1 MQKTFETHYLFK
13 NLYFRKQYYNIK
25 MMNIRL
31 SNTSKPFILLGLFFV
46 FGCVN
51 DSETKKYKI
60 GFSQTGI
67 NDEWRKSMN
76 QAMEIQVGFYPELE
90 LKILDSDD
98 NIDNQVKDI
107 EQLIAEKIDI
117 LIVSPI
123 KSKPITPIVE
133 KAFKSGIPVLIV
145 DRKTDGD
152 NYTAYLGGDNYEVG
166 TNAANYLASLAN
178 KNKKIIE
185 IKGLAG
191 SSPALERSLGF
202 NDVVNA
208 TKNLEVVKTIEG
220 NWESY
225 SIKDSLRNVLE
236 SIKGIDYIFVH
247 NDRMAL
253 GAWEIVK
260 EKKLQDHIKIIGVD
274 GLNGPNGGIQLVK
287 EGKLLATILYP
298 TGGDEA
304 IQLVLKILSGERV
317 AKNNILST
325 TVIDS
330 RNADIMSKQ
339 FDKIYQQ
346 QQNIDHQHIK
356 ISNQEKR
363 FTTQKQALQLLL
375 ALLIISVVLGTY
387 SIYSTYNIKKKKR
400 ELEIRNK
407 KITIQRNQIKKIA
420 EEVKI
425 SNEAKV
431 NFFTGLSH
439 EFKTPITL
447 ILSSTESLTENKI
460 IRDNKLLSEV
470 GLIYN
475 NSKRLLRLIN
485 QLLDFRKIEDRKFV
499 LKASK
504 TNLYQFSNLVFKD
517 FEREAQRRNINFT
530 ISTNNEDLPVFIDR
544 NLMDKVY
551 FNLLSNAF
559 KFTPNNGTISI
570 EIKDKFDSNFVKIHF
585 KDSGIGIPK
594 KEMNHVFQAFFQGSN
609 NNKTS
614 SGIGLHLSKEFIELH
629 KGTIEVIS
637 KHGTEFIITLYKDN
651 VHLDS
656 DEIIYEVDIVDSLLL
671 SSNFDYEDDSIT
683 EQLVL
688 NDEDHYSILIIED
701 NLDLVKYLKGKLS
714 LEYSVSVSDGTDG
727 IEKALELIP
736 DIILCDVSLPGKSGF
751 DICKILKKDLRTSH
765 IPTIIL
771 TALNNK
777 ESYIKGLESG
787 ADLYLTKPFSFSIL
801 AESIKT
807 LIYNREKLRYY
818 FLNNVYNIDAS
829 SSFGSMEQEFILKLN
844 KIIDNNMDN
853 SKFSVENLANDL
865 NISRIQLYRKMKA
878 IMGVNVSDYIQNI
891 RLEKAKKMLRDTSLT
906 ISEIAYAT
914 GFSTPNYFSTSFKNK
929 FNKSPKAFRE

>member
-1 MQKTFETHYLFK
+1 MTFLVAFLNKMIQNTKFLFVG
-13 NLYFRKQYYNIK
+13 FIVV
-25 MMNIRL
+25 ICSC
-31 SNTSKPFILLGLFFV
+31 SNPNEKHF
-46 FGCVN
+46 
-51 DSETKKYKI
+51 KI

-76 QAMEIQVGFYPELE
+76 QAMEIQAGFYPEFE
-90 LKILDSDD
+90 LKILNSEDD
-98 NIDNQVKDI
+98 IENQIKNI
-107 EQLIAEKIDI
+107 EQLISEKVDI

-166 TNAANYLASLAN
+166 TNAANYLASLTN
-178 KNKKIIE
+178 ENKKIIE

-202 NDVVNA
+202 SDVINS
-208 TKNLEVVKTIEG
+208 TKNLQVVKAIEG

-236 SIKGIDYIFVH
+236 SVKDVDYIFVH

-253 GAWEIVK
+253 GAWEVVK

-304 IQLVLKILSGERV
+304 IRLALKILNGERV

-346 QQNIDHQHIK
+346 QQDIDQQHVKIK
-356 ISNQEKR
+356 KQEKR
-363 FTTQKQALQLLL
+363 YTSQKNTLQLLL
-375 ALLIISVVLGTY
+375 ALLIISIVLGTY
-387 SIYSTYNIKKKKR
+387 SIYSAYNIKKKKR

-420 EEVKI
+420 EEVRI
-425 SNEAKV
+425 SNEARV

-447 ILSSTESLTENKI
+447 ILSSIESLTENKVL
-460 IRDNKLLSEV
+460 RDNKLLNEF
-470 GLIYN
+470 GLIFN

-485 QLLDFRKIEDRKFV
+485 QLLDFRKVEDRKFV
-499 LKASK
+499 LRTSK
-504 TNLYQFSNLVFKD
+504 TNLYQFSNVIFKD
-517 FEREAQRRNINFT
+517 FEREAQKRNINLT
-530 ISTNNEDLPVFIDR
+530 ISSNNEDLSIFLDR

-570 EIKDKFDSNFVKIHF
+570 DILDEVGSNFVKIHF

-594 KEMNHVFQAFFQGSN
+594 KEIDNVFQAFFQGSN
-609 NNKTS
+609 NNKSS
-614 SGIGLHLSKEFIELH
+614 SGIGLHLSKEFVEMH

-637 KHGTEFIITLYKDN
+637 KHGTEFIVTLYKDN
-651 VHLDS
+651 VHLNS
-656 DEIIYEVDIVDSLLL
+656 DEIIYEPDIIDSEIL
-671 SSNFDYEDDSIT
+671 SFNTEYEDDSFIS
-683 EQLVL
+683 QQPL
-688 NDEDHYSILIIED
+688 NDGENYSILIIED
-701 NLDLVKYLKGKLS
+701 NPDLVKYLKGKLS
-714 LEYSVSVSDGTDG
+714 SDYSAHVSDGTDA
-727 IEKALELIP
+727 IEKALEIIP

-751 DICKILKKDLRTSH
+751 EICEILKKDLRTSH

-787 ADLYLTKPFSFSIL
+787 ADLFLTKPFSFAIL
-801 AESIKT
+801 AQSIKT

-818 FLNNVYNIDAS
+818 FVNNVHNIDAS
-829 SSFGSMEQEFILKLN
+829 SNFGSMEQEFVSELN
-844 KIIDNNMDN
+844 KIIKNNMDN
-853 SKFSVENLANDL
+853 SKFSVESLASDL

-878 IMGVNVSDYIQNI
+878 IIGVNVSDYIQNI
-891 RLEKAKKMLRDTSLT
+891 RLEKAKVLLQETQLT

-914 GFSTPNYFSTSFKNK
+914 GFSSPNYFSTSFKAK
-929 FNKSPKAFRE
+929 FKKSPKDFRDR

>member
-1 MQKTFETHYLFK
+1 MTFLVAFLNKMIQNTKFLFVG
-13 NLYFRKQYYNIK
+13 FIVV
-25 MMNIRL
+25 ICSC
-31 SNTSKPFILLGLFFV
+31 SNPNEKHF
-46 FGCVN
+46 
-51 DSETKKYKI
+51 KI

-76 QAMEIQVGFYPELE
+76 QAMEIQAGFYPEFE
-90 LKILDSDD
+90 LKILNSEDD
-98 NIDNQVKDI
+98 IENQIKNI
-107 EQLIAEKIDI
+107 EQLISEKVDI

-166 TNAANYLASLAN
+166 TNAANYLASLTN
-178 KNKKIIE
+178 ENKKIIE

-202 NDVVNA
+202 SDVINS
-208 TKNLEVVKTIEG
+208 TKNLQVVKAIEG

-236 SIKGIDYIFVH
+236 SVKDVDYIFVH

-253 GAWEIVK
+253 GAWEVVK

-304 IQLVLKILSGERV
+304 FRLALKILNGERV

-346 QQNIDHQHIK
+346 QQDIDQQHVKIK
-356 ISNQEKR
+356 KQEKR
-363 FTTQKQALQLLL
+363 YTSQKNTLQLLL
-375 ALLIISVVLGTY
+375 ALLIISIVLGTY
-387 SIYSTYNIKKKKR
+387 SIYSAYNIKKKKR

-420 EEVKI
+420 EEVRI
-425 SNEAKV
+425 SNEARV

-447 ILSSTESLTENKI
+447 ILSSIESLTENKLL
-460 IRDNKLLSEV
+460 RDNKLLNEF
-470 GLIYN
+470 GLIFN

-485 QLLDFRKIEDRKFV
+485 QLLDFRKVEDRKFV
-499 LKASK
+499 LRTSK
-504 TNLYQFSNLVFKD
+504 TNLYQFSNVIFKD
-517 FEREAQRRNINFT
+517 FEREAQKRNINFT
-530 ISTNNEDLPVFIDR
+530 ISSNNEDLSIFLDR

-570 EIKDKFDSNFVKIHF
+570 DILDEVGSNFVKIHF

-594 KEMNHVFQAFFQGSN
+594 KEIDNVFQAFFQGSN
-609 NNKTS
+609 NNKSS
-614 SGIGLHLSKEFIELH
+614 SGIGLHLSKEFVEMH

-637 KHGTEFIITLYKDN
+637 KHGTEFIVTLYKDN
-651 VHLDS
+651 VHLNS
-656 DEIIYEVDIVDSLLL
+656 DEIIYEPDIIDSEIL
-671 SSNFDYEDDSIT
+671 SFNTEYEDDSFIS
-683 EQLVL
+683 QQPL
-688 NDEDHYSILIIED
+688 NDGENYSILIIED
-701 NLDLVKYLKGKLS
+701 NPDLVKYLKGKLS
-714 LEYSVSVSDGTDG
+714 SDYIAHVSDGTDA
-727 IEKALELIP
+727 IEKALEIIP

-751 DICKILKKDLRTSH
+751 EICEILKKDLRTSH

-787 ADLYLTKPFSFSIL
+787 ADLFLTKPFSFAIL
-801 AESIKT
+801 AQSIKT

-818 FLNNVYNIDAS
+818 FVNNVHNIDAS
-829 SSFGSMEQEFILKLN
+829 SNFGSMEQEFVSELN
-844 KIIDNNMDN
+844 KIIKNNMDN
-853 SKFSVENLANDL
+853 SKFSVESLASDL

-878 IMGVNVSDYIQNI
+878 IIGVNVSDYIQNI
-891 RLEKAKKMLRDTSLT
+891 RLEKAKVLLQETQLT

-914 GFSTPNYFSTSFKNK
+914 GFSSPNYFSTSFKAK
-929 FNKSPKAFRE
+929 FKKSPKDFRDR

>member
-1 MQKTFETHYLFK
+1 MIQNTKFLFVG
-13 NLYFRKQYYNIK
+13 FIVV
-25 MMNIRL
+25 ICSC
-31 SNTSKPFILLGLFFV
+31 SNPNEKHF
-46 FGCVN
+46 
-51 DSETKKYKI
+51 KI

-76 QAMEIQVGFYPELE
+76 QAMEIQAGFYPEFE
-90 LKILDSDD
+90 LKILNSEDD
-98 NIDNQVKDI
+98 IENQIKNI
-107 EQLIAEKIDI
+107 EQLISEKVDI

-166 TNAANYLASLAN
+166 TNAANYLASLTN
-178 KNKKIIE
+178 ENKKIIE

-202 NDVVNA
+202 SDVINS
-208 TKNLEVVKTIEG
+208 TKNLQVVKAIEG

-236 SIKGIDYIFVH
+236 SVKDVDYIFVH

-253 GAWEIVK
+253 GAWEVVK

-304 IQLVLKILSGERV
+304 FRLALKILNGERV

-346 QQNIDHQHIK
+346 QQDIDQQHVKIK
-356 ISNQEKR
+356 KQEKR
-363 FTTQKQALQLLL
+363 YTSQKNTLQLLL
-375 ALLIISVVLGTY
+375 ALLIISIVLGTY
-387 SIYSTYNIKKKKR
+387 SIYSAYNIKKKKR

-420 EEVKI
+420 EEVRI
-425 SNEAKV
+425 SNEARV

-447 ILSSTESLTENKI
+447 ILSSIESLTENKVL
-460 IRDNKLLSEV
+460 RDNKLLNEF
-470 GLIYN
+470 GLIFN

-485 QLLDFRKIEDRKFV
+485 QLLDFRKVEDRKFV
-499 LKASK
+499 LRTSK
-504 TNLYQFSNLVFKD
+504 TNLYQFSNVIFKD
-517 FEREAQRRNINFT
+517 FEREAQKRNINFT
-530 ISTNNEDLPVFIDR
+530 ISSNNEDLSIFLDR

-570 EIKDKFDSNFVKIHF
+570 DILDEVGSNFVKIHF

-594 KEMNHVFQAFFQGSN
+594 KEIDNVFQAFFQGSN
-609 NNKTS
+609 NNKSS
-614 SGIGLHLSKEFIELH
+614 SGIGLHLSKEFVEMH

-637 KHGTEFIITLYKDN
+637 KHGTEFIVTLYKDN
-651 VHLDS
+651 VHLNS
-656 DEIIYEVDIVDSLLL
+656 DEIIYEPDIIDSEIL
-671 SSNFDYEDDSIT
+671 SFNTEYEDDSFIS
-683 EQLVL
+683 QQPL
-688 NDEDHYSILIIED
+688 NDGENYSILIIED
-701 NLDLVKYLKGKLS
+701 NPDLVKYLKGKLS
-714 LEYSVSVSDGTDG
+714 SDYIAHVSDGTDA
-727 IEKALELIP
+727 IEKALEIIP

-751 DICKILKKDLRTSH
+751 EICEILKKDLRTSH

-787 ADLYLTKPFSFSIL
+787 ADLFLTKPFSFAIL
-801 AESIKT
+801 AQSIKT

-818 FLNNVYNIDAS
+818 FVNNVHNIDAS
-829 SSFGSMEQEFILKLN
+829 SNFGSMEQEFVSELN
-844 KIIDNNMDN
+844 KIIKNNMDN
-853 SKFSVENLANDL
+853 SKFSVESLASDL

-878 IMGVNVSDYIQNI
+878 IIGVNVSDYIQNI
-891 RLEKAKKMLRDTSLT
+891 RLEKAKVLLQETQLT

-914 GFSTPNYFSTSFKNK
+914 GFSSPNYFSTSFKAK
-929 FNKSPKAFRE
+929 FKKSPKDFRDR